1 MIYTSHSE
9 AETERIGAELAATL
23 AAGDIVALFGDL
35 GAGKTAFCRG
45 LARGLGITQRVTS
58 PTFTIVN
65 EYAENAAV
73 RPLFHFDM
81 YRLGGSD
88 ELFELGFD
96 DYMERGGIVAVEWSE
111 RIADALP
118 PTAITVKISHV
129 GENERAIEVT
139 R

>member
-9 AETERIGAELAATL
+9 AETERIGAELAVTL
-23 AAGDIVALFGDL
+23 AAGDVVALFGDL

-45 LARGLGITQRVTS
+45 LARGMGITQRVTS

-65 EYAENAAV
+65 EYTENAAAQ
-73 RPLFHFDM
+73 PLFHFDM

-96 DYMERGGIVAVEWSE
+96 DYVERGGIVAVEWSE

-118 PTAITVKISHV
+118 PTAITVKITHA
-129 GENERAIEVT
+129 GENERTIEVI